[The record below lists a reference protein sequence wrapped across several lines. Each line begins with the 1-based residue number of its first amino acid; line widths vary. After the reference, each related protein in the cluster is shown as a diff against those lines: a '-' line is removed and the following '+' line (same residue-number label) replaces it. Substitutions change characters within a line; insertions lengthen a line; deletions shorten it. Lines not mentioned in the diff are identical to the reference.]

1 MNLPD
6 YTYLDYIGDFFFAKV
21 KMVKYKTKEM
31 FCLRPYQKCPITG
44 NRQFWKKC
52 LRIVFE
58 DGHSTTFY
66 CELYAFEEYLLT
78 TDFDQFPSYNKKRA
92 YY

>member
-21 KMVKYKTKEM
+21 KHGKFVTKEVRC
-31 FCLRPYQKCPITG
+31 FRPNAKCPITG

-52 LRIVFE
+52 LRIVFD
-58 DGHSTTFY
+58 DGYSTTFY

-78 TDFDQFPSYNKKRA
+78 TDFDQFPSYRKKRA